1 VDAPATTTKT
11 KPQGATLQGVTDTL
25 ERVYHAM
32 LVVGPVS
39 FLVVAAVFAV
49 QGDLLQAGGLLAI
62 AAIVG
67 TMSVYFY
74 RGGG

>member
-1 VDAPATTTKT
+1 
-11 KPQGATLQGVTDTL
+11 VTDTL

-39 FLVVAAVFAV
+39 FLFVAAVFAV
-49 QGDLLQAGGLLAI
+49 QGDLIRAGGLLAVT
-62 AAIVG
+62 AIVG
-67 TMSVYFY
+67 AMSVYFY